1 MAPRSPIRRRVSLRF
16 RNLGKPPGSGRRRPL
31 APRGAPTT
39 GCYAAVVADRAVF
52 AKEVALFAALDSS
65 ALAEIRAAAR
75 MGRAHAGAMFFRE
88 DDTASTFFVLES
100 GSVKLTQLTPEG
112 HQVVLRIIGPGDAF
126 GGVAAFGGATY
137 PVSAEAV
144 TDSSAMEWP
153 GDVMA
158 RLMDRHPRLAVNAL
172 RFVAARLHELQ
183 VQYRQLATEKVDRR
197 VARALLRLVQ
207 QAGRRVESGVLIDL
221 PLSRDDIAQ
230 MTGTTLFTVSRII
243 SRLEGQ
249 GILEAGRQ
257 RMVIRNPHGLLKIAD
272 DLT

>member
-1 MAPRSPIRRRVSLRF
+1 
-16 RNLGKPPGSGRRRPL
+16 
-31 APRGAPTT
+31 
-39 GCYAAVVADRAVF
+39 
-52 AKEVALFAALDSS
+52 
-65 ALAEIRAAAR
+65 
-75 MGRAHAGAMFFRE
+75 MFFRE
-88 DDTASTFFVLES
+88 GDPADSFFVLHS

-112 HQVVLRIIGPGDAF
+112 HQVVLRLIGPGDAF

-137 PVSAEAV
+137 PITAEPV
-144 TDSSAMEWP
+144 TDASAWEWP

-158 RLMDRHPRLAVNAL
+158 RLMERHPKLALNAL

-183 VQYRQLATEKVDRR
+183 VQYRQLATEKVERR

-230 MTGTTLFTVSRII
+230 MTGTTLYTVSRII
-243 SRLEGQ
+243 SRLEGE

-257 RMVIRNPHGLLKIAD
+257 RTVIRNPHGLLKVAD
-272 DLT
+272 DLG